1 MSEQSKKQMTYADAG
16 VDIDAGNRAVEL
28 MKESVRATYRPE
40 VIGDLGGFGGLFAL
54 NSGKYQEPILVSGT
68 DGVGTKLKLAFM
80 ADKHNTIGQDA
91 VAMCV
96 NDILVQGAEP
106 LFFLDY
112 IAVDKV
118 DAEKVANIV
127 QGVAKACQESG
138 CALIGGETAEMAGF
152 YSQGEY
158 DIAGFCVGVVE
169 KSKMITGDKVAPGDV
184 LLGLPSSGMHSNGFS
199 LVRKICFEV
208 MNYDMSTEIPEFGCS
223 LGEKLL
229 TPTRLYPK
237 SCLPL
242 IENLIF
248 TVWCILLVAVS
259 TIIFHV
265 SCQKNV
271 MRKSMP
277 QLGKYLWFSKNC
289 RSGAMCPGQK
299 CTVRS
304 IWG

>member
-1 MSEQSKKQMTYADAG
+1 
-16 VDIDAGNRAVEL
+16 
-28 MKESVRATYRPE
+28 
-40 VIGDLGGFGGLFAL
+40 
-54 NSGKYQEPILVSGT
+54 
-68 DGVGTKLKLAFM
+68 
-80 ADKHNTIGQDA
+80 
-91 VAMCV
+91 
-96 NDILVQGAEP
+96 
-106 LFFLDY
+106 
-112 IAVDKV
+112 
-118 DAEKVANIV
+118 
-127 QGVAKACQESG
+127 
-138 CALIGGETAEMAGF
+138 
-152 YSQGEY
+152 
-158 DIAGFCVGVVE
+158 
-169 KSKMITGDKVAPGDV
+169 MITGDKVAPGDV
-184 LLGLPSSGMHSNGFS
+184 LLGLPSSGVHSNGFS

>member
-1 MSEQSKKQMTYADAG
+1 MDYKKAG
-16 VDIDAGNRAVEL
+16 VDIEAGYRSVEL
-28 MKESVRATYRPE
+28 MKKHVQATMRPE
-40 VIGDLGGFGGLFAL
+40 VLGGIGGFAGAFDL
-54 NSGKYQEPILVSGT
+54 SAIKNMEEPILLSGT
-68 DGVGTKLKLAFM
+68 DGCGTKVKLAFVM
-80 ADKHNTIGQDA
+80 DKHDTIGIDA

-96 NDILVQGAEP
+96 NDIACSGGEP

-184 LLGLPSSGMHSNGFS
+184 LLGLPSSGVHSNGFS

-242 IENLIF
+242 IEKFDLHGM
-248 TVWCILLVAVS
+248 VPVS
-259 TIIFHV
+259 YTHLTLPTTSRV
-265 SCQKNV
+265 
-271 MRKSMP
+271 
-277 QLGKYLWFSKNC
+277 
-289 RSGAMCPGQK
+289 
-299 CTVRS
+299 
-304 IWG
+304 